1 MNETVEFLVKHGY
14 IVLFA
19 AVLAEQSGLPLPSA
33 PFLLAA
39 GALAGLGRMNLLA
52 ALTLAIFA
60 SLLGD
65 SLWFYLGRSRGS
77 SILRFLCKIALE
89 PDSLSLIHI

>member
-1 MNETVEFLVKHGY
+1 MNETVEFLLKHGY

-39 GALAGLGRMNLLA
+39 GALAGLGHLNILA
-52 ALTLAIFA
+52 AL
-60 SLLGD
+60 
-65 SLWFYLGRSRGS
+65 
-77 SILRFLCKIALE
+77 
-89 PDSLSLIHI
+89 P